1 MFDFIIFLGDITML
15 FDENYFYMIL
25 LFIFEEDTF
34 KGLWLNALL
43 FQIVASTLQIATKG
57 KFFFY

>member
-1 MFDFIIFLGDITML
+1 ML

-43 FQIVASTLQIATKG
+43 FQIVASTLQIATKE